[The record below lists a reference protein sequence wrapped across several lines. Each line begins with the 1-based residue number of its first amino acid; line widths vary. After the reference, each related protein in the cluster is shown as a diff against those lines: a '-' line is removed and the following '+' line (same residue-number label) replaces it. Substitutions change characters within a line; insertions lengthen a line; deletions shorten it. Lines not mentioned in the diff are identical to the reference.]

1 MVTKG
6 IVKSGEYYD
15 SVSLMIVAK
24 RINAI
29 TGVLDSSVVM
39 GTAENQAILK
49 AADFMIAEF
58 ANCSDNDLLA
68 VVKAET
74 ADICDAVLKDL
85 DQMLADLRKSDD
97 SAADFSPKSFE
108 GALKALPDAN
118 LSLIS
123 VAGKYAFDE
132 AMKALNS
139 GLHVMLFSDNVSIEE
154 EIELKKYALSKN
166 LLVMGPD
173 CGTAIINGVPLAFAN
188 VVRRGNIGIVA
199 ASGTGLQE
207 VSTLIHN
214 YGFGVSQAIG
224 TGGRDVKEKVG
235 GMMFIQALK
244 ALADDDETKV
254 LLLVS
259 KPPHASVLEKIGQV
273 VKGIKKPVISVFLGA
288 NASDIEKF
296 GIKQFSTLEEGAVQS
311 IRALGQKVEAK
322 SCCQNCNCW
331 EEEAKMLAKGQ
342 RYIRALYSGGTFC
355 SETQLILSTHV
366 KDLYSNAP
374 AGSAKALA
382 DIWKSQANT
391 VIDLGEDEF
400 TVGKPHPMI
409 DYSTRN
415 KRLIEEAKNP
425 ETAFIMLDV
434 VIGYGSNMKPLEDIV
449 PKILEAKEI
458 ARASKRHLPIL
469 AIVTGTDSDPQNRSS
484 VMAGLTQAGVIV
496 LESNAEMAR
505 AAISLTK
512 AMGV

>member
-74 ADICDAVLKDL
+74 ASICDAVLKDL

-331 EEEAKMLAKGQ
+331 GEEAKMLAKGQ

-366 KDLYSNAP
+366 KDLY
-374 AGSAKALA
+374 L
-382 DIWKSQANT
+382 
-391 VIDLGEDEF
+391 
-400 TVGKPHPMI
+400 
-409 DYSTRN
+409 
-415 KRLIEEAKNP
+415 
-425 ETAFIMLDV
+425 
-434 VIGYGSNMKPLEDIV
+434 
-449 PKILEAKEI
+449 
-458 ARASKRHLPIL
+458 
-469 AIVTGTDSDPQNRSS
+469 
-484 VMAGLTQAGVIV
+484 
-496 LESNAEMAR
+496 
-505 AAISLTK
+505 
-512 AMGV
+512 

>member
-6 IVKSGEYYD
+6 LIKSGEYFD

-29 TGVLDSSVVM
+29 KGVIDSSVVM
-39 GTAENQAILK
+39 GTAENKAILK
-49 AADFMIAEF
+49 TADFMLPEF
-58 ANCSDNDLLA
+58 AKASDNDLLA
-68 VVKAET
+68 VVKAESN
-74 ADICDAVLKDL
+74 DICQQVLSGI

-97 SAADFSPKSFE
+97 SADDFSPKSFD
-108 GALKALPDAN
+108 GALKALPNAN
-118 LSLIS
+118 LTLIS

-132 AMKALNS
+132 AMKALEN

-154 EIELKKYALSKN
+154 EIELKKYASSKK

-188 VVRRGNIGIVA
+188 VVRRGKIGIVA

-214 YGFGVSQAIG
+214 LGQGVSQAIG

-235 GMMFIQALK
+235 GIMFLQALE
-244 ALADDDETKV
+244 ALANDPATEV

-259 KPPHASVLEKIGQV
+259 KPPHISVLEKIGAM

-288 NASDIEKF
+288 KATDIEKY
-296 GIKQFSTLEEGAVQS
+296 GIKHCQTLEQGALES
-311 IRALGQKVEAK
+311 IRALGIDCKAA
-322 SCCQNCNCW
+322 SCCASCSCFADD
-331 EEEAKMLAKGQ
+331 AKKVNKTQ
-342 RYIRALYSGGTFC
+342 RYLRALYSGGTFC
-355 SETQLILSTHV
+355 SETQVLLT
-366 KDLYSNAP
+366 DLADVYSNAP
-374 AGSAKALA
+374 AGNAKAL
-382 DIWKSQANT
+382 DNIWKSQKHT

-415 KRLIEEAKNP
+415 KRLLEEANDP
-425 ETAFIMLDV
+425 ETALVLLDI
-434 VIGYGSNMKPLEDIV
+434 VIGYGSNLTPLQDII
-449 PKILEAKEI
+449 PKIKEAKEI
-458 ARASKRHLPIL
+458 ATKAKRYLPIY
-469 AIVTGTDSDPQNRSS
+469 AIVTGTDLDPQNRST
-484 VMAGLTQAGVIV
+484 VVEGLKQAGVVV
-496 LESNAEMAR
+496 LESNAQLAN
-505 AAISLTK
+505 AAKSFLRELK
-512 AMGV
+512 

>member
-6 IVKSGEYYD
+6 IVKGGEYFD
-15 SVSLMIVAK
+15 SVSLMIVSK

-29 TGVLDSSVVM
+29 KGVLDSSVVM
-39 GTAENQAILK
+39 GTAENKAILK
-49 AADFMIAEF
+49 AAEFMLKEF
-58 ANCSDNDLLA
+58 ESTSDNDLLA
-68 VVKAET
+68 VVKAES
-74 ADICDAVLKDL
+74 AQVCDQVLKDL
-85 DQMLADLRKSDD
+85 DQMLGDLRKSDD
-97 SAADFSPKSFE
+97 SSEDFSPKSFE
-108 GALKALPDAN
+108 GALKALPGAN

-132 AMKALNS
+132 AMKALEN

-154 EIELKKYALSKN
+154 EIELKKYAASKK

-207 VSTLIHN
+207 VTTLIHN
-214 YGFGVSQAIG
+214 YGHGVSQALG

-235 GMMFIQALK
+235 GLMFLQSLE
-244 ALADDDETKV
+244 ALAQDEDSKV

-259 KPPHASVLEKIGQV
+259 KPPHISVLEKIGQM

-288 NASDIEKF
+288 KAEDIEKY
-296 GIKQFSTLEEGAVQS
+296 GIKHCTTLEEGAVEA
-311 IRALGQKVEAK
+311 IRALGVETEAK
-322 SCCQNCNCW
+322 SCCKNCTCFADD
-331 EEEAKMLAKGQ
+331 AKKLAPTQ
-342 RYIRALYSGGTFC
+342 RYLRALYSGGTFC
-355 SETQLILSTHV
+355 SETQVMLSSV
-366 KDLYSNAP
+366 QDLYSNAP
-374 AGSAKALA
+374 AGSAKSLN
-382 DIWKSQANT
+382 DIWKSQKHT

-415 KRLIEEAKNP
+415 KRLVEEANDP
-425 ETAFIMLDV
+425 ETALILLDV
-434 VIGYGSNMKPLEDIV
+434 VIGYGSNMTPLEDIV
-449 PKILEAKEI
+449 PKIKEAKEI
-458 ARASKRHLPIL
+458 AAKNKRHLPIY
-469 AIVTGTDSDPQNRSS
+469 AIVTGTDLDPQNRGT
-484 VMAGLTQAGVIV
+484 VVAGLKEAGALV

-505 AAISLTK
+505 AALSLLK
-512 AMGV
+512 EIK